1 LASFH
6 SVSSA
11 LFSAVESFVGAL
23 EDVLK
28 SLTDKGDGETNAYR
42 HLQIKV
48 GAKGLLAGDLT

>member
-1 LASFH
+1 MIGQLPLGF
-6 SVSSA
+6 
-11 LFSAVESFVGAL
+11 FRFAVESFVGAL